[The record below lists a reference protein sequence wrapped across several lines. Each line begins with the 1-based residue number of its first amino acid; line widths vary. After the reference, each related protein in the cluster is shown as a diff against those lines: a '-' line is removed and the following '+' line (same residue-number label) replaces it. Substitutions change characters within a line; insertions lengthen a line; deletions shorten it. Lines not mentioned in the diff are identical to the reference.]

1 MLKTETVNGINERLE
16 EFNNKNSRLENRVDA
31 LDTASS
37 EHNTEMTDMRSEV
50 SGLQS
55 TLDQILENNPQLE
68 TNVEA
73 LQDRN
78 NEVWTKLLDLQFT
91 ITQVSARLS
100 THTQDATNRM
110 VELERAI
117 SPIRNELGD
126 LRNGTVTR
134 MREDINALQAS
145 QS

>member
-1 MLKTETVNGINERLE
+1 MTGINERLD
-16 EFNNKNSRLENRVDA
+16 EFNNKNSWLENRVDV

-37 EHNTEMTDMRSEV
+37 EHNTEITDMRGEV

-73 LQDRN
+73 LQNRN

-117 SPIRNELGD
+117 SPIRNELVD

-134 MREDINALQAS
+134 MREDINALQVS
-145 QS
+145 KSLKKV